1 MLQTRQKVF
10 RIVPKC
16 PKMSQNAHFRRIVV
30 RTDLFIAK
38 WFVNVKTP
46 FEIKRKK
53 WEDKITEN
61 SFSSVL
67 FMIVMFVHTWSN
79 LPLGPDVNCSR
90 KHCHSRDL
98 SQRQCQ
104 RSSMIFPTDN
114 KTEIRSFSS
123 WVTPQFDEFFDFLR
137 SLLCLLC
144 ASISPHCH
152 STVFI
157 SWLWDSMS
165 MCKSWKWNRKRENM
179 SNGIIHA
186 H

>member
-1 MLQTRQKVF
+1 MTDFVINRIFEALRKQINSDQKLHWPIEYLTLLSMLYF
-10 RIVPKC
+10 C
-16 PKMSQNAHFRRIVV
+16 ENASHEIQIFNR
-30 RTDLFIAK
+30 L
-38 WFVNVKTP
+38 WF
-46 FEIKRKK
+46 
-53 WEDKITEN
+53 
-61 SFSSVL
+61 

-123 WVTPQFDEFFDFLR
+123 WLTPQFDEFFDFLR

-152 STVFI
+152 STVLI

>member
-1 MLQTRQKVF
+1 MKNSVKMPNFDRCLYDVIYECSF
-10 RIVPKC
+10 LMPKL
-16 PKMSQNAHFRRIVV
+16 KLKSLIDSKF
-30 RTDLFIAK
+30 L
-38 WFVNVKTP
+38 W
-46 FEIKRKK
+46 
-53 WEDKITEN
+53 
-61 SFSSVL
+61 L
-67 FMIVMFVHTWSN
+67 FVHTWSN

-123 WVTPQFDEFFDFLR
+123 WLTPQFDEFFDFLR

-152 STVFI
+152 STVLI

>member
-1 MLQTRQKVF
+1 MPNLKF
-10 RIVPKC
+10 KYLIDSK
-16 PKMSQNAHFRRIVV
+16 F
-30 RTDLFIAK
+30 L
-38 WFVNVKTP
+38 W
-46 FEIKRKK
+46 
-53 WEDKITEN
+53 
-61 SFSSVL
+61 L
-67 FMIVMFVHTWSN
+67 FVHTWSN

-104 RSSMIFPTDN
+104 RSSMIFPTDSR
-114 KTEIRSFSS
+114 TEIRSFSS
-123 WVTPQFDEFFDFLR
+123 WLTPQFDEFFDFLR

>member
-1 MLQTRQKVF
+1 
-10 RIVPKC
+10 
-16 PKMSQNAHFRRIVV
+16 
-30 RTDLFIAK
+30 
-38 WFVNVKTP
+38 
-46 FEIKRKK
+46 
-53 WEDKITEN
+53 
-61 SFSSVL
+61 
-67 FMIVMFVHTWSN
+67 MFVHTWSN

-123 WVTPQFDEFFDFLR
+123 WLTPQFDEFFDFLR

-165 MCKSWKWNRKRENM
+165 MCKSVNFWSKENKPKDSLQWKTESKQMLFITSLFTLITVTWSRFNLFSHNNLTEKKLRKKENGKNRISRWNEKFQ
-179 SNGIIHA
+179 
-186 H
+186 